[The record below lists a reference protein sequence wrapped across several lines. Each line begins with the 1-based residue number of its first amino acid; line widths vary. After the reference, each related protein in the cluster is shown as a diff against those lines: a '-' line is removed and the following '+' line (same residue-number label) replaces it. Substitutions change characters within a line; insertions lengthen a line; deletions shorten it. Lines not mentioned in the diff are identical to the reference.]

1 MDVFT
6 QQAIDRGYITED
18 QITNRKSGMDRLSD
32 WAWGPDYKPEQFQF
46 DPGQWGTGEAGQ
58 RMQGLLE
65 QQAAGRG
72 PSLGRGMMQEGL
84 QQAIKNQRA
93 QTAGMMGTNPAL
105 AAKLGGQQGAEMT
118 RQTMRDVGQVGMQ
131 EQMMA
136 QQALQQWLQQQRQA
150 QMQLQMAQSGQLGMQ
165 QQMMNQQAMQDQGA
179 MGTIA
184 NIGGTVL
191 GAMF

>member
-1 MDVFT
+1 M
-6 QQAIDRGYITED
+6 
-18 QITNRKSGMDRLSD
+18 
-32 WAWGPDYKPEQFQF
+32 P
-46 DPGQWGTGEAGQ
+46 GEAGQ